1 MSVTSRNI
9 SIVVPLFNEEA
20 TLRTLRD
27 RAVVMAEKHGL
38 QLQIVFVDDGSKD
51 GSWAEIAKLAVE
63 DSRVVGLR
71 FRRNFGKAA
80 ALAAGI
86 EQATAPIVV
95 TMDADLQDDP
105 DEVPNLIRK
114 LDEGYDCVSG
124 WKQKRHDPWHK
135 TLPSRSSIG
144 RSGK

>member
-105 DEVPNLIRK
+105 DEVPISSASSTK
-114 LDEGYDCVSG
+114 VMIVSAAG
-124 WKQKRHDPWHK
+124 SRNAT
-135 TLPSRSSIG
+135 TLGIKPCRRRSSIG